1 MLMLIIIFIF
11 LNFDNVLLHEEIIKM
26 LKLLLKFLKKI
37 QTNYDNQDILFSNMD
52 FDKL

>member
-26 LKLLLKFLKKI
+26 PKLLLKFLKKI
-37 QTNYDNQDILFSNMD
+37 QTNYGNQDILFFNMD
-52 FDKL
+52 FDK